1 MKKYIFTAACALF
14 ALSGLQSC
22 MDFDIPGDELT
33 GNTEKGEDV
42 VYHGEVDKID
52 YRREITEAGFDAA
65 QSNLDSYL
73 GMMVTAQYCMRGGKE
88 GKFPGAHQYQ
98 YQYSITIDNYAGYFV
113 VPHNFAHG
121 GDGVLNS
128 TYYFNQKYNDGPN
141 GAFIL
146 VKNALVPLLNHPDV
160 DSIPEIKAIGLLLY
174 NYSAQEMADTY
185 GPFPYIDYKEN
196 KENHPYKYIPVRD
209 IYYNIVDNL
218 DTISACF
225 NHYEQR
231 PDWYKKK
238 LDKILKKV
246 DWVTDDFSID
256 TWNAFANS
264 LKLRMAMHIVKVEP
278 ETAKKW
284 AEEAVAAG
292 VIETTAQEIALKP
305 SVVGF
310 THPLV
315 EIATTWG
322 DTRLNASFESLLSSL
337 KHPYMNYLFTK
348 NSCALVNSA
357 DNSDILQADSKVV
370 GLRAGIQM
378 IAGQEE
384 KTNPRTGYSKP
395 VSSIEIAL
403 APLYLMKLSE
413 VNFLKAE
420 GVLRGW
426 NMGEGTA
433 QQYYEAG
440 IRYAQVEDRNT
451 NSEYLNNVDTYMQLD
466 EAVPF
471 TYTDP
476 MNHNNDIESV
486 TKIGVK
492 WNEGDSQE
500 MKLEKIITQKYIASF
515 PYSVES
521 WTEMRRT
528 GYPKIFP
535 VLSPEDSDG
544 SLQFGDLIRRMPFP
558 GDTQAADQDVN
569 ETGIPAL
576 GGADKMG
583 TRLWWDLDQPNF

>member
-33 GNTEKGEDV
+33 GNNEKGEDV

-52 YRREITEAGFDAA
+52 YRREITEEGFEKA
-65 QSNLDSYL
+65 QENLKSYL

-88 GKFPGAHQYQ
+88 GQKPGSHQYQ
-98 YQYSITIDNYAGYFV
+98 AQYNITVDNYAGYFV
-113 VPHNFAHG
+113 VPHNFAHSAE
-121 GDGVLNS
+121 GVLNS
-128 TYYFNQKYNDGPN
+128 TYYFSRKFNDGPA
-141 GAFIL
+141 GGFIN
-146 VKNALVPLLNHPDV
+146 VKNAIVPLLNHPDV
-160 DSIPEIKAIGLLLY
+160 DSIPEIKAIGLLIY
-174 NYSAQEMADTY
+174 NYSSQEMADLY

-196 KENHPYKYIPVRD
+196 KENHPYKYITMKE

-225 NHYEQR
+225 KHYAER
-231 PDWYKKK
+231 PEWYQKKVN
-238 LDKILKKV
+238 KILKSY
-246 DWVTDDFSID
+246 DYVTDDFSID
-256 TWNAFANS
+256 TWNRFANS
-264 LKLRMAMHIVKVEP
+264 LKLRMAMHMVKVEP

-292 VIETTAQEIALKP
+292 VVETTSQEIALKP
-305 SVVGF
+305 SFVGF
-310 THPLV
+310 SHPLI
-315 EIATTWG
+315 EIAKTWG

-337 KHPYMNYLFTK
+337 KHPYMDYFFTK
-348 NSCALVNSA
+348 NSCALVNSE
-357 DNSDILQADSKVV
+357 DDSDILPINSKVI

-378 IAGQEE
+378 SAGQEE
-384 KTNPRTGYSKP
+384 KTNPRTGYSQP
-395 VSSIEIAL
+395 ISDQAMAW
-403 APLYLMKLSE
+403 APLYLIKLSE
-413 VNFLKAE
+413 IQFLKAE
-420 GVLRGW
+420 GALRGW
-426 NMGEGTA
+426 NMGGTA
-433 QQYYEAG
+433 QEFYEAG
-440 IRYAQVEDRNT
+440 IRNAQIEDRT
-451 NSEYLNNVDTYMQLD
+451 ISSQYMAKVDEYMQLE
-466 EAVPF
+466 EAVPY
-471 TYTDP
+471 TYVDP
-476 MNHNNDIESV
+476 MDHKNDIESV

-500 MKLEKIITQKYIASF
+500 VKLEKIITQKYIASF

-521 WTEMRRT
+521 WTDMRRT

-544 SLQFGDLIRRMPFP
+544 SLKAGDLIRRMLFP
-558 GDTQAADQDVN
+558 GDTQASMQDVK

-576 GGADKMG
+576 GAPDQMG